1 MLGLFDYHVKAS
13 GTDIKAYYQEIYSC
27 MSENCTKSEKYG
39 LVFSFYE
46 KLAAVLAGKADL
58 GIRIKDA
65 YDREEKEILKEIS
78 QNEIPDII
86 CNLEEMKWIRE
97 EIWMTDAKPFGYE
110 LLDMKLGGVIL

>member
-39 LVFSFYE
+39 L
-46 KLAAVLAGKADL
+46 
-58 GIRIKDA
+58 
-65 YDREEKEILKEIS
+65 
-78 QNEIPDII
+78 
-86 CNLEEMKWIRE
+86 
-97 EIWMTDAKPFGYE
+97 E